1 MEAFV
6 LGVASSLLAT
16 ALAVLGGWI
25 TSIRSRSWTMILLS
39 RLTGLGVWRIAP
51 RQHLVAQQ
59 MKAELARA
67 RWVCVLAGRG
77 NELTRDTF
85 ASVWEDAGRRIE
97 SVQVLLPD
105 CERGPTSWLTQR
117 EADMRRIDPGFF
129 HGLLAEQV
137 RINAAYVREIAQER
151 RAVALRF
158 YDLPNLHRLVI
169 TDRAAF
175 LTIYWTT
182 QHGRNCP
189 TILARRPGLM
199 YDYTLLLFQTAWT
212 NSQPA
217 NGNEHKQSKAV
228 IESSGLLSASALLRT
243 TANSPNETTSKRL

>member
-1 MEAFV
+1 M

-16 ALAVLGGWI
+16 ALAVFGGWI
-25 TSIRSRSWTMILLS
+25 ASIRSRQWMMILLS
-39 RLTGLGVWRIAP
+39 RLTGLGVWRVVA
-51 RQHLVAQQ
+51 RQHLGAQQ

-105 CERGPTSWLTQR
+105 CQRGPSSWLTQR

-129 HGLLAEQV
+129 RGLLAEQV
-137 RINAAYVREIAQER
+137 RINAAYVREIAHQR
-151 RAVALRF
+151 HSIALRF
-158 YDLPNLHRLVI
+158 YDLPNLHRLII

-175 LTIYWTT
+175 LTIYWTSE
-182 QHGRNCP
+182 HGRNCP
-189 TILARRPGLM
+189 TILARHPGLM
-199 YDYTLLLFQTAWT
+199 YDYALLLFQTTWT
-212 NSQPA
+212 HSQPA
-217 NGNEHKQSKAV
+217 NANEHTQDKAV
-228 IESSGLLSASALLRT
+228 
-243 TANSPNETTSKRL
+243 SKSR